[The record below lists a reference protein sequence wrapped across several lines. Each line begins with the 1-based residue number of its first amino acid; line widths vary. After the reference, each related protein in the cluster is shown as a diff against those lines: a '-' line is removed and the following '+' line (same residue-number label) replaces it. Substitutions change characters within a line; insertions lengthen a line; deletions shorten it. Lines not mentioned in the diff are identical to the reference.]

1 MKRIISHILTLTG
14 FVLVLHALAG
24 CDTAVKPLELVE
36 GDIAR
41 DNPELYAAYLSNLKT
56 YKASDHILVY
66 AWFDNSVEEPFSR
79 SQHFTVVP
87 DSVDYIAPMTPDRL
101 PAWQVDEMKGV
112 RADKG
117 TKFLFTVD
125 FDAIKAAYNA
135 MMELDEDNEPTA
147 AGFQQYLIE
156 SLQASWAAFDKYAAV
171 YDGIAVRYTGKS
183 TLHQTAPALKEY
195 KANENLFLGLV
206 NAWLQNHA
214 DKEYTFVGKPQ
225 NVMDPAFFDKA
236 KAVILSQGLEAANP
250 DAFNFYVYMS
260 MVEGVPTD
268 RVGMLAYSPTSDPT
282 DPARKGYI
290 TDDTFF
296 VDVMS
301 EWASVRH
308 EGFTVKA
315 IALYDINEDYYSNP
329 AKIYY
334 HTRNAIDTV
343 NPAIK

>member
-1 MKRIISHILTLTG
+1 MKKIIHPILTLLG
-14 FVLVLHALAG
+14 IALLLPAVPA
-24 CDTAVKPLELVE
+24 CDTAVKPLELIE
-36 GDIAR
+36 ADIAR
-41 DNPELYAAYLSNLKT
+41 DNPELYAAYLTNLRT
-56 YKASDHILVY
+56 YKASDHVLVY
-66 AWFDNSVEEPFSR
+66 AWFDNSVAEPFSR

-87 DSVDYIAPMTPDRL
+87 DSVDYLAPMTPDKL
-101 PAWQVDEMKGV
+101 PGWQIDEMKQV
-112 RADKG
+112 REEKG
-117 TKFLFTVD
+117 TKFLYTVD
-125 FDAIKAAYNA
+125 FDAIKTAYNA
-135 MMELDEDNEPTA
+135 MMELDEENEPTA
-147 AGFQQYLIE
+147 AGFQQFLIE
-156 SLQASWAAFDKYAAV
+156 SLQASWTAFDKYASV
-171 YDGIAVRYTGKS
+171 YDGIAVRYTGKG
-183 TLHQTAPALKEY
+183 TLHMTPSALKEY

-206 NAWLQNHA
+206 NGWLKNHA

-225 NVMDPAFFDKA
+225 NVIDPAFFTQA

-260 MVEGVPTD
+260 MVEGVPAD
-268 RVGMLAYSPTSDPT
+268 RIGMLAYSPTSDPT

-301 EWASVRH
+301 EWAAVRH

-315 IALYDINEDYYSNP
+315 IALYDINQDYYSNP